1 MYYHDLRNN
10 IENFMY
16 IYLPIAEQPI
26 HSLAILGIGAFL
38 GLIMG
43 LVGVGGGF
51 LLTPL
56 MMFLGIPPPVAV
68 ASVANQLV
76 APSVSGVLSHWK
88 RSNVDFKMGTVL
100 LLGGIVGSSIGVI
113 LFNFLGKI
121 GQLDFVIKSSYVIF
135 LTLIGTLMF
144 SESLRLILRTRKGKV
159 TRGKLHQHNWLH
171 GLPFK
176 IRCWKSKLYIS
187 ILLPILIGVI
197 VGILAALMGI
207 GGGFIIVPA
216 MIYLLGMP
224 TSLVVGTS
232 LFQIIFVAANT
243 TILQAS
249 QNQTVDIVLAT
260 ILLLGSVIGVQLG
273 SRFTNILRGEYLRLI
288 LSSIIILVS
297 LKLLIDLVSVP
308 SDLFS
313 VIISR

>member
-1 MYYHDLRNN
+1 
-10 IENFMY
+10 MY

-26 HSLAILGIGAFL
+26 HSLAILGVGAFL

-51 LLTPL
+51 LLTPI

-76 APSVSGVLSHWK
+76 APSVSGVLSHWR

-100 LLGGIVGSSIGVI
+100 LLGGVVGSSIGVL

-121 GQLDFVIKSSYVIF
+121 GQLDFVIKLSYVIF

-144 SESLRLILRTRKGKV
+144 SESLRLTLRTSRGKIS
-159 TRGKLHQHNWLH
+159 RGKLHQHNWLH

-176 IRCWKSKLYIS
+176 IRFRKSKLYIS
-187 ILLPILIGVI
+187 ILLPILIGVV

-260 ILLLGSVIGVQLG
+260 ILLLGSVVGVQVG
-273 SRFTNILRGEYLRLI
+273 SRFTNILKGEHLRLI

-297 LKLLIDLVSVP
+297 LKLLIDLITVP

>member
-1 MYYHDLRNN
+1 MYYYNLLNN
-10 IENFMY
+10 DETLMY

-26 HSLAILGIGAFL
+26 HSLAILGVGAFL

-51 LLTPL
+51 LLTPI

-100 LLGGIVGSSIGVI
+100 LLGGVVGSSIGVL

-135 LTLIGTLMF
+135 LTLIGSLMF
-144 SESLRLILRTRKGKV
+144 TESLRLILRTRKGKIS
-159 TRGKLHQHNWLH
+159 RGKLHQHNWLH

-176 IRCWKSKLYIS
+176 IRFRKSKLYIS

-260 ILLLGSVIGVQLG
+260 ILLLGSVIGVQIG
-273 SRFTNILRGEYLRLI
+273 SRYTNILKGEYLRLI

-297 LKLLIDLVSVP
+297 LKLLIDLIAVP

>member
-26 HSLAILGIGAFL
+26 HSLAILGFGAFL

-88 RSNVDFKMGTVL
+88 RSNLDFKMGTVL

-176 IRCWKSKLYIS
+176 IRFRKSKLYIS
-187 ILLPILIGVI
+187 ILLPVLIGVI

-260 ILLLGSVIGVQLG
+260 ILLLGSVIGVQIG
-273 SRFTNILRGEYLRLI
+273 SRYTNILKGEYLRLL

-297 LKLLIDLVSVP
+297 FKLLIDLITVP

-313 VIISR
+313 IIISR

>member
-1 MYYHDLRNN
+1 MYYYYLRNN
-10 IENFMY
+10 NENLMY

-26 HSLAILGIGAFL
+26 HSLAILGVGAFL

-51 LLTPL
+51 LLTPI

-100 LLGGIVGSSIGVI
+100 LLGGIVGSSIGVL

-135 LTLIGTLMF
+135 LTIIGGLMF
-144 SESLRLILRTRKGKV
+144 TESVRLILRTRKGKV
-159 TRGKLHQHNWLH
+159 SRGKLHQHNWLH

-176 IRCWKSKLYIS
+176 IRFRKSKLYIS
-187 ILLPILIGVI
+187 ILLPILIGII

-260 ILLLGSVIGVQLG
+260 ILLLGSVIGVQIG
-273 SRFTNILRGEYLRLI
+273 SKFANILKGEYLRLI

-297 LKLLIDLVSVP
+297 LILLVDLITVP

>member
-1 MYYHDLRNN
+1 MYYYNLLNN
-10 IENFMY
+10 DETLMY

-26 HSLAILGIGAFL
+26 HSLAILGVGAFL

-51 LLTPL
+51 LLTPI

-100 LLGGIVGSSIGVI
+100 LLGGIVGSSIGVL

-135 LTLIGTLMF
+135 LTIIGSLMF
-144 SESLRLILRTRKGKV
+144 SESVRLILRTRKGKV
-159 TRGKLHQHNWLH
+159 SRGKLHQHNWLH

-176 IRCWKSKLYIS
+176 IRFRKSKLYIS

-260 ILLLGSVIGVQLG
+260 ILLLGSVIGVQIG
-273 SRFTNILRGEYLRLI
+273 SRFTNILKGEYLRLI

-297 LKLLIDLVSVP
+297 LILLVDLITVP

>member
-1 MYYHDLRNN
+1 MYYYNLLNN
-10 IENFMY
+10 DETLMY

-26 HSLAILGIGAFL
+26 HALVILGVGAFL

-51 LLTPL
+51 LLTPI

-100 LLGGIVGSSIGVI
+100 LLGGVVGSSIGVL

-135 LTLIGTLMF
+135 LTLIGSLMF
-144 SESLRLILRTRKGKV
+144 TESLRLILRTRKGKIS
-159 TRGKLHQHNWLH
+159 RGKLHQHNWLH

-176 IRCWKSKLYIS
+176 IRFRKSKLYIS

-260 ILLLGSVIGVQLG
+260 ILLLGSVVGVQIG
-273 SRFTNILRGEYLRLI
+273 SRYTNILRGEYLRLI
-288 LSSIIILVS
+288 LSSIIIMVS
-297 LKLLIDLVSVP
+297 LKLLVDLITVP

>member
-1 MYYHDLRNN
+1 MYYYRFINN
-10 IENFMY
+10 EESFMY

-26 HSLAILGIGAFL
+26 HSLIILGVGAFL

-88 RSNVDFKMGTVL
+88 RNNVDFKMGTVL

-135 LTLIGTLMF
+135 LTLIGGLMF
-144 SESLRLILRTRKGKV
+144 LESVRLILRTRKGKV

-176 IRCWKSKLYIS
+176 IRFRKSKLYIS
-187 ILLPILIGVI
+187 ILLPIFIGVI

-249 QNQTVDIVLAT
+249 QNQTVDIILAT
-260 ILLLGSVIGVQLG
+260 ILLFGSVVGVQVG
-273 SRFTNILRGEYLRLI
+273 SRFTNILKGEYLRLI

-297 LKLLIDLVSVP
+297 FKLLIDLVTVP
-308 SDLFS
+308 SDIFS
-313 VIISR
+313 IIIRR

>member
-1 MYYHDLRNN
+1 MYYHNLRNN

-176 IRCWKSKLYIS
+176 IRFRKSKLYIS

-297 LKLLIDLVSVP
+297 LKLLVDLVTVP

>member
-1 MYYHDLRNN
+1 
-10 IENFMY
+10 MY

-26 HSLAILGIGAFL
+26 HSLAILSVGAFL

-51 LLTPL
+51 LLTPI

-100 LLGGIVGSSIGVI
+100 LLGGVVGSSIGVL

-144 SESLRLILRTRKGKV
+144 SESLRLTLRTSRGKIS
-159 TRGKLHQHNWLH
+159 RGKLHQHNWLH

-176 IRCWKSKLYIS
+176 IRFRKSKLYIS
-187 ILLPILIGVI
+187 ILLPILIGVV

-260 ILLLGSVIGVQLG
+260 ILLLGSVVGVQVG
-273 SRFTNILRGEYLRLI
+273 SRFTNILKGEYLRLI

-297 LKLLIDLVSVP
+297 LKLLIDLITVP

>member
-1 MYYHDLRNN
+1 MYYHNLRNS

-26 HSLAILGIGAFL
+26 HSLVILSIGAFL

-176 IRCWKSKLYIS
+176 IRFRKSKLYIS
-187 ILLPILIGVI
+187 ILLPVLIGVI

-297 LKLLIDLVSVP
+297 LKLLIDLVTVP
-308 SDLFS
+308 TDLFS

>member
-1 MYYHDLRNN
+1 MYYYNLLNN
-10 IENFMY
+10 DENLMY

-26 HSLAILGIGAFL
+26 HALVILGVGAFL

-51 LLTPL
+51 LLTPI

-100 LLGGIVGSSIGVI
+100 LLGGVVGSSIGVL

-135 LTLIGTLMF
+135 LTLIGSLMF
-144 SESLRLILRTRKGKV
+144 TESLRLILRTRKGKIS
-159 TRGKLHQHNWLH
+159 RGKLHQHNWLH

-176 IRCWKSKLYIS
+176 IRFRKSKLYIS

-260 ILLLGSVIGVQLG
+260 ILLLGSVIGVQIG
-273 SRFTNILRGEYLRLI
+273 SRYTNILKGEYLRLI
-288 LSSIIILVS
+288 LSSIIFAAGFINEQ
-297 LKLLIDLVSVP
+297 
-308 SDLFS
+308 
-313 VIISR
+313 

>member
-1 MYYHDLRNN
+1 MYYYNLLNN
-10 IENFMY
+10 DETLMY

-26 HSLAILGIGAFL
+26 HALVILGVGAVL

-51 LLTPL
+51 LLTPI

-100 LLGGIVGSSIGVI
+100 LLGGVVGSSIGVL

-135 LTLIGTLMF
+135 LTLIGSLMF
-144 SESLRLILRTRKGKV
+144 AESLRLILRTRKGKIS
-159 TRGKLHQHNWLH
+159 RGKLHQHNWLH

-176 IRCWKSKLYIS
+176 IRFRKSKLYIS

-260 ILLLGSVIGVQLG
+260 ILLLGSVIGVQIG
-273 SRFTNILRGEYLRLI
+273 SRYTNILKGEYLRLI

-297 LKLLIDLVSVP
+297 FKLLIDLIAVP

>member
-1 MYYHDLRNN
+1 MYYYNLLNN
-10 IENFMY
+10 DETLMY

-26 HSLAILGIGAFL
+26 HALVILGVGAFL

-51 LLTPL
+51 LLTPI

-100 LLGGIVGSSIGVI
+100 LLGGVVGSSIGVL

-135 LTLIGTLMF
+135 LTLIGSLMF
-144 SESLRLILRTRKGKV
+144 AESLRLILRTRKGKIS
-159 TRGKLHQHNWLH
+159 RGKLHQHNWLH

-176 IRCWKSKLYIS
+176 IRFRKSKLYIS

-197 VGILAALMGI
+197 VGVLAALMGI

-260 ILLLGSVIGVQLG
+260 ILLLGSVIGVQIG
-273 SRFTNILRGEYLRLI
+273 SRYTNILKGEYLRLI

-297 LKLLIDLVSVP
+297 FKLLIDLIAVP

>member
-1 MYYHDLRNN
+1 MYNHILINKN
-10 IENFMY
+10 ENLMY

-26 HSLAILGIGAFL
+26 HSLAIIGVGSIIGF
-38 GLIMG
+38 IMG

-51 LLTPL
+51 LLTPI
-56 MMFLGIPPPVAV
+56 MMFLGIPSPVAV

-76 APSVSGVLSHWK
+76 APSISGVLSHWK
-88 RSNVDFKMGTVL
+88 KGNVDFKMGTVL
-100 LLGGIVGSSIGVI
+100 LVGGVFGSSIGVI
-113 LFNFLGKI
+113 LFNYLAKI
-121 GQLDFVIKSSYVIF
+121 GQLDLVIRASYVIF
-135 LTLIGTLMF
+135 LSLIGSMMF
-144 SESLRLILRTRKGKV
+144 AESMRLILRKRRGKV
-159 TRGKLHQHNWLH
+159 TRGKLHQHTWLH

-176 IRCWKSKLYIS
+176 TRFRKSKLYIS
-187 ILLPILIGVI
+187 IILPILIGVL
-197 VGILAALMGI
+197 VGVLAAIMGI

-260 ILLLGSVIGVQLG
+260 LLLLGSVAGVQIG
-273 SRFTNILRGEYLRLI
+273 AKFTNVLKGEHLRLI
-288 LSSIIILVS
+288 LSTMIILVS
-297 LKLLIDLVSVP
+297 LQLLTDLITVP

-313 VIISR
+313 VVIRK

>member
-1 MYYHDLRNN
+1 MYYYSQRNN
-10 IENFMY
+10 DETLMY

-26 HSLAILGIGAFL
+26 HSLAILGVGAFL

-51 LLTPL
+51 LLTPI

-100 LLGGIVGSSIGVI
+100 LLGGVVGSSIGVL

-176 IRCWKSKLYIS
+176 IRFRKSKLYIS

-273 SRFTNILRGEYLRLI
+273 SRFTNILKGEYLSLI
-288 LSSIIILVS
+288 HI
-297 LKLLIDLVSVP
+297 
-308 SDLFS
+308 
-313 VIISR
+313 

>member
-1 MYYHDLRNN
+1 MYYYNLLNN
-10 IENFMY
+10 DETLMY

-26 HSLAILGIGAFL
+26 HALVILGVGAFL

-51 LLTPL
+51 LLTPI

-100 LLGGIVGSSIGVI
+100 LLGGVVGSSIGVL

-135 LTLIGTLMF
+135 LTVIGSLMF
-144 SESLRLILRTRKGKV
+144 TESLRLVLRTRKGKIS
-159 TRGKLHQHNWLH
+159 RGKLHQHNWLH

-176 IRCWKSKLYIS
+176 IRFRKSKLYIS

-260 ILLLGSVIGVQLG
+260 ILLLGSVIGVQIG
-273 SRFTNILRGEYLRLI
+273 SRYTNILKGEYLRLI

-297 LKLLIDLVSVP
+297 LKLLIDLIAVP

>member
-1 MYYHDLRNN
+1 MYYHDFRNN

-100 LLGGIVGSSIGVI
+100 LFGGIVGSSIGVI

-144 SESLRLILRTRKGKV
+144 SESLRLVLRTRKGKV

-176 IRCWKSKLYIS
+176 IRFRKSKLYIS

-297 LKLLIDLVSVP
+297 LKLLIDLVTVP

>member
-1 MYYHDLRNN
+1 MYYYNLLNN
-10 IENFMY
+10 DETLMY

-26 HSLAILGIGAFL
+26 HSLAILGVGAFL

-51 LLTPL
+51 LLTPI

-100 LLGGIVGSSIGVI
+100 LLGGVAGSSIGVI
-113 LFNFLGKI
+113 LFNFLGRI

-135 LTLIGTLMF
+135 LTIIGSLMF
-144 SESLRLILRTRKGKV
+144 AESLRLVLRTRKGKIS
-159 TRGKLHQHNWLH
+159 RGKLHQHNWLH

-176 IRCWKSKLYIS
+176 IRFRKSKLYIS

-260 ILLLGSVIGVQLG
+260 ILLLGSVVGVQIG
-273 SRFTNILRGEYLRLI
+273 SRYTNILRGEYLRLI

-297 LKLLIDLVSVP
+297 FKLLIDLIAVP

>member
-1 MYYHDLRNN
+1 MYYYNLLNN
-10 IENFMY
+10 DETLMY

-26 HSLAILGIGAFL
+26 HALVILGVGAFL

-51 LLTPL
+51 LLTPI

-100 LLGGIVGSSIGVI
+100 LLGGVVGSSIGVL

-135 LTLIGTLMF
+135 LTLIGSLMF
-144 SESLRLILRTRKGKV
+144 TESLRLILRTRKGKIS
-159 TRGKLHQHNWLH
+159 RGKLHQHNWLH
-171 GLPFK
+171 GLPLK
-176 IRCWKSKLYIS
+176 IRFRKSKLYIS

-260 ILLLGSVIGVQLG
+260 ILLLGSVIGVQIG
-273 SRFTNILRGEYLRLI
+273 SRYTNILKGEYLRLI

-297 LKLLIDLVSVP
+297 FKLLIDLIAVP

>member
-1 MYYHDLRNN
+1 MYYYNLLNN
-10 IENFMY
+10 DETLMY

-26 HSLAILGIGAFL
+26 HALVILGVGAFL

-51 LLTPL
+51 LLTPI

-100 LLGGIVGSSIGVI
+100 LLGGVVGSSIGVL

-135 LTLIGTLMF
+135 LTLIGSLMF
-144 SESLRLILRTRKGKV
+144 TESLRLILRTRKGKIS
-159 TRGKLHQHNWLH
+159 RGKLHQHNWLH

-176 IRCWKSKLYIS
+176 IRFRKSKLYIS

-260 ILLLGSVIGVQLG
+260 ILLLGSVVGVQIG
-273 SRFTNILRGEYLRLI
+273 SRYTNILRGEYLRLI

-297 LKLLIDLVSVP
+297 FKLLIDLIAVP

>member
-1 MYYHDLRNN
+1 MYNHILINKN
-10 IENFMY
+10 ENLMY

-26 HSLAILGIGAFL
+26 HSLAIIGVGSIIGF
-38 GLIMG
+38 IMG

-51 LLTPL
+51 LLTPI
-56 MMFLGIPPPVAV
+56 MMFLGIPSPVAV

-76 APSVSGVLSHWK
+76 APSISGVLSHWK
-88 RSNVDFKMGTVL
+88 KGNVDFKMGTVL
-100 LLGGIVGSSIGVI
+100 LVGGVFGSSIGVI
-113 LFNFLGKI
+113 LFNYLAKI
-121 GQLDFVIKSSYVIF
+121 GQLDLVIRSSYVIF
-135 LTLIGTLMF
+135 LSLIGSMMF
-144 SESLRLILRTRKGKV
+144 AESMRLILRKRRGKV
-159 TRGKLHQHNWLH
+159 TRGKLHQHTWLH

-176 IRCWKSKLYIS
+176 TRFRKSKLYIS
-187 ILLPILIGVI
+187 IILPILIGML
-197 VGILAALMGI
+197 VGVLAAIMGI

-260 ILLLGSVIGVQLG
+260 LLLLGSVAGVQIG
-273 SRFTNILRGEYLRLI
+273 AKFTNVLKGEHLRLI
-288 LSSIIILVS
+288 LSTMIILVS
-297 LKLLIDLVSVP
+297 LQLLTDLITVP

-313 VIISR
+313 VVIRK

>member
-1 MYYHDLRNN
+1 MYYYNLLNN
-10 IENFMY
+10 DETLMY

-26 HSLAILGIGAFL
+26 HSLAILGVGAFL

-51 LLTPL
+51 LLTPI

-100 LLGGIVGSSIGVI
+100 LLGGIVGSSIGVL

-121 GQLDFVIKSSYVIF
+121 GQLDFVIKLSYVIF
-135 LTLIGTLMF
+135 LTIIGSLMF
-144 SESLRLILRTRKGKV
+144 LESVRLILRTRKGKV
-159 TRGKLHQHNWLH
+159 SRGKLHQHNWLH

-176 IRCWKSKLYIS
+176 IRFRKSKLYIS

-260 ILLLGSVIGVQLG
+260 ILLLGSVIGVQIG
-273 SRFTNILRGEYLRLI
+273 SRFTNILKGEYLRLI

-297 LKLLIDLVSVP
+297 LILLVDLITVP

>member
-1 MYYHDLRNN
+1 MYYYDLRNN

-176 IRCWKSKLYIS
+176 IRFRKSKLYIS

-260 ILLLGSVIGVQLG
+260 ILLLGSVIGVQIG
-273 SRFTNILRGEYLRLI
+273 SRFTNILKGEYLRLI

-297 LKLLIDLVSVP
+297 LKLLIDLVTVP

>member
-1 MYYHDLRNN
+1 
-10 IENFMY
+10 MY

-26 HSLAILGIGAFL
+26 HSLAILGVGAFL

-51 LLTPL
+51 LLTPI

-76 APSVSGVLSHWK
+76 APSVSGVLSHWR

-100 LLGGIVGSSIGVI
+100 LLGGVVGSSIGVL

-144 SESLRLILRTRKGKV
+144 SESLRLTLRTTRGKIS
-159 TRGKLHQHNWLH
+159 RGKLHQHNWLH

-176 IRCWKSKLYIS
+176 IRFRKSKLYIS
-187 ILLPILIGVI
+187 ILLPILIGVV

-260 ILLLGSVIGVQLG
+260 ILLLGSVVGVQVG
-273 SRFTNILRGEYLRLI
+273 SRFTNILKGEHLRLI

-297 LKLLIDLVSVP
+297 LKLLIDLITVP

>member
-1 MYYHDLRNN
+1 MYYYNLLNN
-10 IENFMY
+10 DETLMY

-26 HSLAILGIGAFL
+26 HALVILGVGAFL

-51 LLTPL
+51 LLTPI

-100 LLGGIVGSSIGVI
+100 LLGGVVGSSIGVL

-135 LTLIGTLMF
+135 LTLIGSLMF
-144 SESLRLILRTRKGKV
+144 TESLRLILRTRKGKIS
-159 TRGKLHQHNWLH
+159 RGKLHQHNWLH

-176 IRCWKSKLYIS
+176 IRFRKSKLYIS

-260 ILLLGSVIGVQLG
+260 ILLLGSVIGVQIG
-273 SRFTNILRGEYLRLI
+273 SRYTNILKGEYLRLI

-297 LKLLIDLVSVP
+297 LKLLIDLITVP

-313 VIISR
+313 IIISR

>member
-1 MYYHDLRNN
+1 MYYHNLRNN

-100 LLGGIVGSSIGVI
+100 LLGGVVGSSIGVI

-176 IRCWKSKLYIS
+176 IRFRKSKLYIS
-187 ILLPILIGVI
+187 ILLPISIGVI

-297 LKLLIDLVSVP
+297 LKLLIDLVTVP

>member
-1 MYYHDLRNN
+1 MYYHNLRNS

-26 HSLAILGIGAFL
+26 HSLVILSIGAFL

-176 IRCWKSKLYIS
+176 IRFRKSKLYIS

-297 LKLLIDLVSVP
+297 LKLLIDLVTVP
-308 SDLFS
+308 TDLFS

>member
-1 MYYHDLRNN
+1 MYYYNLLNN
-10 IENFMY
+10 DETLMY

-26 HSLAILGIGAFL
+26 HALVILGVGAFL

-51 LLTPL
+51 LLTPI

-100 LLGGIVGSSIGVI
+100 LLGGVVGSSIGVL

-135 LTLIGTLMF
+135 LTLIGSLMF
-144 SESLRLILRTRKGKV
+144 TESLRLILRTRKGKIS
-159 TRGKLHQHNWLH
+159 RGKLHQHNWLH
-171 GLPFK
+171 GLPLK
-176 IRCWKSKLYIS
+176 IRFRKSKLYIS

-197 VGILAALMGI
+197 VGVLAALMGI

-249 QNQTVDIVLAT
+249 QNHTVDIVLAT
-260 ILLLGSVIGVQLG
+260 ILLLGSVIGVQIG
-273 SRFTNILRGEYLRLI
+273 SRYTNILKGEYLRLI
-288 LSSIIILVS
+288 LSSIILLVS
-297 LKLLIDLVSVP
+297 FKLLIDLIAVP

>member
-1 MYYHDLRNN
+1 MYYHNLRNN

-176 IRCWKSKLYIS
+176 IRFRKSKLYIS

-297 LKLLIDLVSVP
+297 LKLLIDLVTVP

>member
-1 MYYHDLRNN
+1 MYYYNLLNN
-10 IENFMY
+10 DETLMY

-26 HSLAILGIGAFL
+26 HALVILGVGAFL

-51 LLTPL
+51 LLTPI

-100 LLGGIVGSSIGVI
+100 LLGGVVGSSIGVL

-135 LTLIGTLMF
+135 LTLIGSLMF
-144 SESLRLILRTRKGKV
+144 TESLRLVLRTRKGKV
-159 TRGKLHQHNWLH
+159 SRGKLHQHNWLH
-171 GLPFK
+171 GLPLK
-176 IRCWKSKLYIS
+176 IRFRKSKLYIS

-260 ILLLGSVIGVQLG
+260 ILLLGSVIGVQIG
-273 SRFTNILRGEYLRLI
+273 SRYTNILKGEYLRLI
-288 LSSIIILVS
+288 LSSIIIIVS
-297 LKLLIDLVSVP
+297 LKLLVDLITIP

>member
-1 MYYHDLRNN
+1 MYYYDLRNN
-10 IENFMY
+10 DENLMY

-26 HSLAILGIGAFL
+26 HSLAILGVGAFL
-38 GLIMG
+38 GLVMG

-51 LLTPL
+51 LLTPI

-100 LLGGIVGSSIGVI
+100 LLGGIVGSSIGVL

-135 LTLIGTLMF
+135 LTIIGSLMF
-144 SESLRLILRTRKGKV
+144 TESVRLILRTRKGKV
-159 TRGKLHQHNWLH
+159 SRGKLHQHNWLH

-176 IRCWKSKLYIS
+176 IRFRKSKLYIS

-260 ILLLGSVIGVQLG
+260 ILLLGSVIGVQIG
-273 SRFTNILRGEYLRLI
+273 SRFTNILKGEYLRLI

-297 LKLLIDLVSVP
+297 LILLVDLITVP